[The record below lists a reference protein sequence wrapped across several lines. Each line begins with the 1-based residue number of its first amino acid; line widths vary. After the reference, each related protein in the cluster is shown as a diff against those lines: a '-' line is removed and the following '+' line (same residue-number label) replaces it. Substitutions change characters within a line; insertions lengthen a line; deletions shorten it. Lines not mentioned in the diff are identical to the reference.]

1 MTTFSR
7 SRFPEFFSDSHGI
20 RMHLK
25 IEDKPLDAL
34 PLVRLQDEGNIDIFP
49 KQTCSIELHPVF
61 SHLNFLLLETLSV
74 TQHGEF
80 VIRSKKGNYET
91 IVELGGHISQRYHLS
106 TQELD
111 KIQQTYEKVLENWVG
126 WRLSHKKRS

>member
-1 MTTFSR
+1 MTFSR

-34 PLVRLQDEGNIDIFP
+34 PIRLQDEGNIDIIP
-49 KQTCSIELHPVF
+49 KQASSIELHPVF

-91 IVELGGHISQRYHLS
+91 IVELGGHVSQRYHLS
-106 TQELD
+106 KEELE

-126 WRLSHKKRS
+126 WRLSRKNRS

>member
-1 MTTFSR
+1 MTFSR
-7 SRFPEFFSDSHGI
+7 SRFPEFFSDSQGI
-20 RMHLK
+20 KMHLK
-25 IEDKPLDAL
+25 FEDKPLDAL
-34 PLVRLQDEGNIDIFP
+34 PIRLQEEGKIDIIP
-49 KQTCSIELHPVF
+49 KQTCSIELPPVF
-61 SHLNFLLLETLSV
+61 SHLNFLLIETLSV

-126 WRLSHKKRS
+126 WRLSRKNRS